1 MIFYALDLIG
11 TFSFA
16 ISGAIA
22 TSKKNF
28 DLFGITFL
36 AFVTGIGG
44 GSVRDLFLGK
54 LPVNWL
60 NDINYL
66 FVILLGVLVSIVF
79 EKTVLKLRKTLFL
92 FDAIGIGIC
101 TIIGLRKALDLG
113 IHPILAC
120 IMGLFSAVLG
130 GVIRDTLCNEVPLIF
145 KKEIYATAC
154 LIGALVY
161 IGLRNFQLTDDFLNI
176 ITVLIIIFIRI
187 ISVKY
192 NLSLPKFR

>member
-16 ISGAIA
+16 ISGATV
-22 TSKKNF
+22 TSKKDF

-44 GSVRDLFLGK
+44 GSLRDLLLGN
-54 LPVNWL
+54 LPVSWL
-60 NDINYL
+60 KDINYL
-66 FVILLGVLVSIVF
+66 LVILLGVLVSIVF
-79 EKTVLKLRKTLFL
+79 KKVVFRLRKTLFL

-101 TIIGLRKALDLG
+101 TIIGLKKALDIG

-161 IGLRNFQLTDDFLNI
+161 IVLRNFQIQDDFLNI
-176 ITVLIIIFIRI
+176 ITVSLIIAIRV

-192 NLSLPKFR
+192 NLSLPKYR

>member
-16 ISGAIA
+16 ISGATA
-22 TSKKNF
+22 TSKKEF

-44 GSVRDLFLGK
+44 GSVRDMFLGK
-54 LPVNWL
+54 LPVAWL

-66 FVILLGVLVSIVF
+66 LVILLGVLVTIVF
-79 EKTVLKLRKTLFL
+79 KKVVLRLRKTLFL

-101 TIIGLRKALDLG
+101 TIIGLKKALDLG

-130 GVIRDTLCNEVPLIF
+130 GVIRDTLSNEVPLIF

-161 IGLRNFQLTDDFLNI
+161 IILRNFQVQDDFLNV
-176 ITVLIIIFIRI
+176 ITVSIIIAIRV

-192 NLSLPKFR
+192 NLSLPKYR